1 MKDTTCRA
9 YIPDTKQLTLNKHS
23 YDLKTFQ
30 SQSRDKHNKQRAANH
45 RLNRKKIETIKVYEK
60 KPIFA
65 FTLLEE
71 SITVKDKKTKNN
83 LNNQIK
89 KYENKIRCITSCS
102 SDEELDKVCKL
113 LDNIG
118 KEIDRIVNRK
128 NFIKLAEK
136 GYFTTKAN
144 INILKDDDY
153 KIFISDLKEKVK
165 PVMSTPPMFKDC
177 FINRNISFADKLKQN
192 L

>member
-1 MKDTTCRA
+1 M
-9 YIPDTKQLTLNKHS
+9 S
-23 YDLKTFQ
+23 
-30 SQSRDKHNKQRAANH
+30 
-45 RLNRKKIETIKVYEK
+45 
-60 KPIFA
+60 
-65 FTLLEE
+65 
-71 SITVKDKKTKNN
+71 
-83 LNNQIK
+83 
-89 KYENKIRCITSCS
+89 
-102 SDEELDKVCKL
+102 
-113 LDNIG
+113 

>member
-1 MKDTTCRA
+1 MEDTTCRA
-9 YIPDTKQLTLNKHS
+9 YIPDTKQLSLNKHS

-45 RLNRKKIETIKVYEK
+45 RLNRKKIETIKIYEK

-89 KYENKIRCITSCS
+89 KYENKIRSITNCS

-118 KEIDRIVNRK
+118 KEIDKIVNRK

-136 GYFTTKAN
+136 GYFTTKTN
-144 INILKDDDY
+144 INILKDDEY
-153 KIFISDLKEKVK
+153 KIFIKNIKEEVK
-165 PVMSTPPMFKDC
+165 PVMRTPPMFKDS
-177 FINRNISFADKLKQN
+177 FINRDISFADKLKQN

>member
-1 MKDTTCRA
+1 MEDTTCRA
-9 YIPDTKQLTLNKHS
+9 YIPDTKQLSLTKHS
-23 YDLKTFQ
+23 YDPKTFQ

-89 KYENKIRCITSCS
+89 KYENKIRSITNCS

-118 KEIDRIVNRK
+118 KEIDKIVNRK
-128 NFIKLAEK
+128 NFIQLAEK

-144 INILKDDDY
+144 INILKDEDY
-153 KIFISDLKEKVK
+153 KIFITNLKEAVK
-165 PVMSTPPMFKDC
+165 PVMKTPPMFKDS
-177 FINRNISFADKLKQN
+177 FINRNVSFADKLKQN